1 MCTNLVYRDK
11 LIINKVVYYD
21 KPKRRGIMEKYK
33 LFDAELK
40 FMNIIWEEE
49 PIKSGE
55 LVKVCNEKLGWKKST
70 TYTVLRK
77 LAQRGVL
84 KNENTVVTSI
94 VKREDTQ
101 IYESHEVVEKSFGGS
116 LPKFLTAFF
125 GNKKISNDEAE
136 ELKKLIDSYKED

>member
-1 MCTNLVYRDK
+1 
-11 LIINKVVYYD
+11 
-21 KPKRRGIMEKYK
+21 MEKYK

-55 LVKVCNEKLGWKKST
+55 LVRVCNEKLGWKKST

-84 KNENTVVTSI
+84 KNENTIVTSI
-94 VKREDTQ
+94 VKKEETQ
-101 IYESHEVVEKSFGGS
+101 IYEKSFGGS
-116 LPKFLTAFF
+116 LPRFLTAFF

>member
-1 MCTNLVYRDK
+1 
-11 LIINKVVYYD
+11 
-21 KPKRRGIMEKYK
+21 MEKYK

-55 LVKVCNEKLGWKKST
+55 LVRVCNEKLGWKKST

-84 KNENTVVTSI
+84 KNENTIVTSI
-94 VKREDTQ
+94 VKKEETQ
-101 IYESHEVVEKSFGGS
+101 IYESHEVVEKSLRIRGRIYEYFI
-116 LPKFLTAFF
+116 
-125 GNKKISNDEAE
+125 NNV
-136 ELKKLIDSYKED
+136 

>member
-1 MCTNLVYRDK
+1 
-11 LIINKVVYYD
+11 
-21 KPKRRGIMEKYK
+21 MEKYK

-55 LVKVCNEKLGWKKST
+55 LVRVCNEKLGWKKST

-84 KNENTVVTSI
+84 KNENTIVTSI
-94 VKREDTQ
+94 VK
-101 IYESHEVVEKSFGGS
+101 K
-116 LPKFLTAFF
+116 
-125 GNKKISNDEAE
+125 
-136 ELKKLIDSYKED
+136 KKLKFMKVTKLLKNHLEVLYLSF

>member
-1 MCTNLVYRDK
+1 
-11 LIINKVVYYD
+11 
-21 KPKRRGIMEKYK
+21 MEKYK

-84 KNENTVVTSI
+84 KNENTIVTSI
-94 VKREDTQ
+94 VKKEDT
-101 IYESHEVVEKSFGGS
+101 
-116 LPKFLTAFF
+116 
-125 GNKKISNDEAE
+125 KIDEI
-136 ELKKLIDSYKED
+136 LKYYLS